1 MIGPLRRGGL
11 SPLTEVYQ
19 RTVTIYL
26 RKSPISMRHHR
37 WRLFR
42 LSYALLPSLFLIYTK
57 LSFIWLPSSL
67 FWCLLLNKNE
77 WQTTLC
83 FRLLFRFI
91 QVLFRPVSALVHN
104 QTFSPKKCKSRYHK
118 GICFYIDKKVR
129 RENSSRR
136 YDKPSSNAVENA
148 RNAFHSFLSLVN
160 RIIAENIPE
169 GNDLSSPGYA
179 RNYPVFIFS
188 SVMAKF

>member
-1 MIGPLRRGGL
+1 
-11 SPLTEVYQ
+11 
-19 RTVTIYL
+19 
-26 RKSPISMRHHR
+26 MRHHR

-57 LSFIWLPSSL
+57 LSFICLPSSL
-67 FWCLLLNKNE
+67 FWCLILRENE
-77 WQTTLC
+77 WQTNLC
-83 FRLLFRFI
+83 FCLLFRFI
-91 QVLFRPVSALVHN
+91 QVLFRLFKRLSITKP
-104 QTFSPKKCKSRYHK
+104 FPKKCKSRYQK

-148 RNAFHSFLSLVN
+148 RNAFHCFLSLVN

>member
-1 MIGPLRRGGL
+1 MHRSYLKLFSRVSKASPCKKMIGPLRRGGL

-67 FWCLLLNKNE
+67 FWCLLLNENE

-91 QVLFRPVSALVHN
+91 QVLFRPVSALVHY
-104 QTFSPKKCKSRYHK
+104 QTFSPKNVKADT
-118 GICFYIDKKVR
+118 IKV
-129 RENSSRR
+129 S
-136 YDKPSSNAVENA
+136 
-148 RNAFHSFLSLVN
+148 AFTLT
-160 RIIAENIPE
+160 R
-169 GNDLSSPGYA
+169 
-179 RNYPVFIFS
+179 
-188 SVMAKF
+188 K

>member
-1 MIGPLRRGGL
+1 M
-11 SPLTEVYQ
+11 
-19 RTVTIYL
+19 
-26 RKSPISMRHHR
+26 
-37 WRLFR
+37 
-42 LSYALLPSLFLIYTK
+42 LPSAVQIHSGFISPCFSACPLPNLF
-57 LSFIWLPSSL
+57 
-67 FWCLLLNKNE
+67 
-77 WQTTLC
+77 
-83 FRLLFRFI
+83 
-91 QVLFRPVSALVHN
+91 
-104 QTFSPKKCKSRYHK
+104 PKKCKSRYHK

-148 RNAFHSFLSLVN
+148 RNAFHCFLSLVN